1 MAAIPATGGQVKTT
15 MVRQAASKDRSH
27 RRSGLDNGGVAVR
40 RKNQQKARS
49 GEVRGRVWARSPMAG
64 VYGNA
69 GGTGGEGLT
78 GVLLR

>member
-1 MAAIPATGGQVKTT
+1 MAAIPATEGQVKTT
-15 MVRQAASKDRSH
+15 MVRPAASAEGSH
-27 RRSGLDNGGVAVR
+27 RRSELSDREEAVR